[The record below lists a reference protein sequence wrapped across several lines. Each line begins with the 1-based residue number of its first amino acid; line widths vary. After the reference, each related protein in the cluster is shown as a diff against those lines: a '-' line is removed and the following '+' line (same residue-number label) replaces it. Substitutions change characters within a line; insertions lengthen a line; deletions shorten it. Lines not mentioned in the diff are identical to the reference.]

1 MSDDRKY
8 HDSKSP
14 LKTYVSPRVAI
25 KGDDALRIASKVFD
39 SATDFDHVV
48 NGASVAIHATH
59 GGRREIVAKFWENE
73 RGLQVLTIRAY
84 RDGNTSG
91 EIHFSFVGAQIKR
104 LTDFLDSIRT
114 MPLPSNESFS
124 FTDIELSRLKLSRE
138 ELKDV
143 IKGNSALLA
152 EIVRSD
158 VTIGDVQ
165 ALGYRRAQLIKF
177 ERLLQE
183 RDFFEKEKTRLGV
196 RRAEDV
202 WQRYFEANKW
212 IFGFGLSLVVLGAL
226 EDRAL
231 EQIVRGA
238 SLSGPGKEADAVLK
252 THGLISSLSFVEI
265 KLQDTELLARSPYR
279 SGAYAISSELA
290 GAVAQSHAT
299 VHAALENIR
308 GRLEPVRKDGAPT
321 GEVLYGIKPRS
332 FVVAGQ
338 LSEFQTEHGVN
349 EQKYRSF
356 ESFRRCLR
364 EPEVITFDEL
374 YHRARYTIE
383 NSSDG

>member
-1 MSDDRKY
+1 MTDDRKY

-14 LKTYVSPRVAI
+14 LRTYVSPRVAI

-48 NGASVAIHATH
+48 ERGSAAIHATH

-84 RDGNTSG
+84 RDDNSSG
-91 EIHFSFVGAQIKR
+91 EIHFSFVGGQIKR
-104 LTDFLDSIRT
+104 LSDFLDSIRT
-114 MPLPSNESFS
+114 MPLASNESFS
-124 FTDIELSRLKLSRE
+124 FADFELSRLKLSQE
-138 ELKDV
+138 QLKDLLR
-143 IKGNSALLA
+143 GNAALLA
-152 EIVRSD
+152 QIVRSD

-165 ALGYRRAQLIKF
+165 ALGYRRAQLRQF
-177 ERLLQE
+177 ERLLRE
-183 RDFFEKEKTRLGV
+183 PDFFETEKTRLGV
-196 RRAEDV
+196 RRSEDV

-265 KLQDTELLARSPYR
+265 KVHNTELLARAPYR
-279 SGAYAISSELA
+279 SGAYASSSELA

-308 GRLEPVRKDGAPT
+308 GRLEPVRSGGAPT

-332 FVVAGQ
+332 FVIAGQ
-338 LSEFQTEHGVN
+338 LSEFETEHGIN

-356 ESFRRCLR
+356 EMFRRSLR

-374 YHRARYTIE
+374 YHRARYIVE
-383 NSSDG
+383 HSSDG